1 MYQAADCGFAAFVLE
16 YTVTRVCVF
25 VDGENFRH
33 SIVGLFSPTFQDRD
47 YLPKNAQWTGLFDWV
62 VGQIAGDA
70 YRVRTYWY
78 VIEHLDCTPY
88 GVEGLE
94 SSNEKAA
101 AVVGRYPPYAE
112 ELGSIVDPE
121 ARRDRVQTMVKDL
134 IENQRRIRRRFE
146 GWTRIQNGISRD
158 EEAVEFRRAVGIR
171 FSLFDSTFGTEKAVD
186 VHLACDMVALKD
198 IYDVAVVFSGD
209 QDYVPAVRIV
219 KDAGKRVVNVSFQ
232 ARNGRL
238 LPGGARRLNETAD
251 RSIVIKHADLAEYFN
266 FST

>member
-1 MYQAADCGFAAFVLE
+1 M
-16 YTVTRVCVF
+16 TRVCIF

-47 YLPKNAQWTGLFDWV
+47 YLPKQAQWTGLFDWV
-62 VGQIAGDA
+62 VGQVSPDA

-88 GVEGLE
+88 GVDSLE
-94 SSNEKAA
+94 PGTEKAA
-101 AVVGRYPPYAE
+101 SVVRRHTPNAE
-112 ELGSIVDPE
+112 QLDEIADPVE
-121 ARRDRVQTMVKDL
+121 RRDRMRTMINELV
-134 IENQRRIRRRFE
+134 ENQRRIRRRFE
-146 GWTRIQNGISRD
+146 GWTRIQNGIARD
-158 EEAVEFRRAVGIR
+158 EEAVEFRRAGGIR
-171 FSLFDSTFGTEKAVD
+171 FNLFDSTFGSEKAVD
-186 VHLACDMVALKD
+186 VNLACDMVALKD

-219 KDAGKRVVNVSFQ
+219 KDARKRVINVAFQ

-251 RSIVIKHADLAEYFN
+251 RSIVLKHADLAQYFN
-266 FST
+266 FALS